1 MTIAPESDV
10 REVRSLLAEQ
20 CFLDCRRERQAEREW
35 GGEWIVSIP
44 GETTFG
50 LAAARVPLPDWARLG
65 PTVADLL
72 AEVVE
77 FRNYPQVRAFLHK
90 NPTLVH
96 VVFEAFAR
104 LPDYFGDRSRMALE
118 VAFDPAEETEG
129 ELFALVAVELPID
142 DALARLR
149 DMDRTW
155 WLEASSRAGG
165 LVNVDLDY
173 GAWPSIGET
182 TSD

>member
-1 MTIAPESDV
+1 
-10 REVRSLLAEQ
+10 
-20 CFLDCRRERQAEREW
+20 
-35 GGEWIVSIP
+35 
-44 GETTFG
+44 
-50 LAAARVPLPDWARLG
+50 
-65 PTVADLL
+65 
-72 AEVVE
+72 
-77 FRNYPQVRAFLHK
+77 
-90 NPTLVH
+90 
-96 VVFEAFAR
+96 
-104 LPDYFGDRSRMALE
+104 MALE